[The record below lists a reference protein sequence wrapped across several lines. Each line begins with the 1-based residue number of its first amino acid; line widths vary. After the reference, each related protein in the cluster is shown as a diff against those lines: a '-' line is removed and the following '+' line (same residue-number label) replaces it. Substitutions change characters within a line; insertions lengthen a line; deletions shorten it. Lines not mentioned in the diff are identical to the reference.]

1 MDNTVGR
8 NISRLRQI
16 NGMSQKQLA
25 DELCCTRQRIS
36 QWETGSKKPTDEEIS
51 ALAELFGIE
60 PKILF
65 TEKEELEEAPPQM
78 QSLLSEVS
86 GEVKKL
92 SQDIEE
98 LKDSL
103 DEAAKQR
110 ELRIKQIRRA
120 RRINRIILV
129 IGIILLIIWIKWL
142 HFVRNTITTGE
153 NGEAYVIEGPI
164 HWGPPTDEKEDD
176 YVIEASI
183 SLGKS
188 KEL

>member
-1 MDNTVGR
+1 MNNTVGR
-8 NISRLRQI
+8 NISRLRKI

-25 DELCCTRQRIS
+25 NKLCCTRQRIS

-51 ALAELFGIE
+51 ALAELFAIE
-60 PKILF
+60 PEILF
-65 TEKEELEEAPPQM
+65 TEKEILEEAPPQM

-142 HFVRNTITTGE
+142 HFVRNTATTDE

-164 HWGPPTDEKEDD
+164 HWGKSPDENEDD
-176 YVIEASI
+176 YVIEGSI
-183 SLGKS
+183 S
-188 KEL
+188 